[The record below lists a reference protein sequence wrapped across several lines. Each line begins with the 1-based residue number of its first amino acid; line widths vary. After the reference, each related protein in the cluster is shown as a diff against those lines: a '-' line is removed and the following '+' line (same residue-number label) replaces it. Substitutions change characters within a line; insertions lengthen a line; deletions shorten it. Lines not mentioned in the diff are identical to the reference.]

1 MPAIQQNYFRY
12 FATTPEAAVW
22 GLDVTA
28 AGYTRVP
35 KGSVYPLTQ
44 HPVDHDFRWE
54 RGRVLDAMQIVLIA
68 GGRGRFET
76 RATGLCEIQIGV
88 AFAVLPG
95 VWHRYEP
102 HIESGWEESWIEVRG
117 TTVDRMIQAGVFLP
131 KNAVRPGAL
140 QAGMHEALEAVHARS
155 RAGTPGFDA
164 GRAAAAFS
172 VLAAWQLASQPHPK
186 RNRMS
191 RAVDEAE
198 HYLAE
203 HYTEPVN
210 IEQLARRLGVAYSHF
225 RRAFCAQT
233 GFAPWQYMLHL
244 RLSRAKRMIASSEAT
259 LEEIAVQLN
268 FNSASHLSLAFK
280 QAFGTAPTHWRRGLH
295 SQDKNTPT

>member
-1 MPAIQQNYFRY
+1 MPASQQNYFRY

-35 KGSVYPLTQ
+35 KGSAYPLAQ

-54 RGRVLDAMQIVLIA
+54 QGRVLDAMRIVLIA
-68 GGRGRFET
+68 G
-76 RATGLCEIQIGV
+76 
-88 AFAVLPG
+88 
-95 VWHRYEP
+95 
-102 HIESGWEESWIEVRG
+102 
-117 TTVDRMIQAGVFLP
+117 
-131 KNAVRPGAL
+131 RP
-140 QAGMHEALEAVHARS
+140 R
-155 RAGTPGFDA
+155 
-164 GRAAAAFS
+164 AAFS

-259 LEEIAVQLN
+259 LDEIAVQLN
-268 FNSASHLSLAFK
+268 FNSAPHLSLAV
-280 QAFGTAPTHWRRGLH
+280 
-295 SQDKNTPT
+295 N